1 MSSDEVSRLFMPRK
15 SIQRTNSSS
24 SVASSSSSS
33 SNSTVSSLPQQTPNN
48 SVSNGE
54 AEGWAVK
61 KKGTRGIW
69 PSSKSEVGSASSS
82 SRQQG
87 LPTGPSA
94 SSPSTVS
101 ANHQS
106 SAVLPSQHV
115 LQPQAN
121 GIRSVNGVTH
131 EDSPAVLALLPLNGT
146 FERKQ
151 INVPFRPEILRI
163 GRQTNA
169 KTVPTSHNGFFD
181 SKVLSR
187 QHAEIWAE
195 NNGKIFIRDVK
206 SSNGTFVNGQR
217 LSPENRESEPRE
229 LREGDTLELGID
241 IVSEDQK
248 TVVHHKVSA
257 KVEFAGIYGAA
268 SNILDL
274 NFGDIDPTTGASLLS
289 PLNQGGGRGRLSSNP
304 MNGRVPT
311 PQSASSGHIN
321 AAQQKGLVGHEIK
334 IGVDHLFKI
343 LANEMK
349 QAKMSNQSLAH
360 TGDFLHSILSP
371 EQEKEKPFAS
381 GYESNAS
388 KQSNNRPK
396 IPKIDPISRFSDPP
410 APPPQQPLPEKP
422 DAARS
427 SPSDIHQQSI
437 LQRTNADRSKSGAST
452 SPTSVQSGN
461 ILSLVEAL
469 KVAQKQIDAQGT
481 RVQELEGLLLQERNA
496 REDAEERIRH
506 YEKDQP
512 ASSTSTNVNTNIQPD
527 SPEKSFTQ
535 EPSQELSETIAS
547 EQSRPWAEV
556 NGSTAGSKADTD
568 KIQTSLQEK
577 LDLMKAEVEEM
588 KQQMERCR
596 GRAESAETEASSSRA
611 SLAKMIE
618 KYRLENAAAG
628 QGAVDK
634 STQGIPSQA
643 GLRRNS
649 KNSLSASE
657 PDPIV
662 TESGASSA
670 PDDQLGQKLE
680 HAITSVL
687 QEHNKADRLAQS
699 APYASM
705 LGVVLIGVGLMA
717 YLNSWQKVER

>member
-1 MSSDEVSRLFMPRK
+1 M
-15 SIQRTNSSS
+15 
-24 SVASSSSSS
+24 
-33 SNSTVSSLPQQTPNN
+33 
-48 SVSNGE
+48 
-54 AEGWAVK
+54 
-61 KKGTRGIW
+61 
-69 PSSKSEVGSASSS
+69 
-82 SRQQG
+82 
-87 LPTGPSA
+87 
-94 SSPSTVS
+94 
-101 ANHQS
+101 
-106 SAVLPSQHV
+106 
-115 LQPQAN
+115 
-121 GIRSVNGVTH
+121 NGVTH

-163 GRQTNA
+163 GRQTNQ

-229 LREGDTLELGID
+229 LREQDTLELGID

-257 KVEFAGIYGAA
+257 KVEFAGIYGTA
-268 SNILDL
+268 SNMLDL

-343 LANEMK
+343 LSVSSLTFSKKKSNWDQNEMK
-349 QAKMSNQSLAH
+349 QAKMSNQSLAQ
-360 TGDFLHSILSP
+360 TGDFLQSILSP
-371 EQEKEKPFAS
+371 EQEREKQTAS
-381 GYESNAS
+381 ANDSSAS
-388 KQSNNRPK
+388 KQSINKPK
-396 IPKIDPISRFSDPP
+396 IPKIDPISRFAEPP

-422 DAARS
+422 DALRS
-427 SPSDIHQQSI
+427 SPSDINQQSI
-437 LQRTNADRSKSGAST
+437 LQRNNADRSKSGAST
-452 SPTSVQSGN
+452 SPTSVQSSN

-469 KVAQKQIDAQGT
+469 KVAQKQIDAQGA
-481 RVQELEGLLLQERNA
+481 RVQELEGLLRQERNA
-496 REDAEERIRH
+496 REDAEEKIRH

-512 ASSTSTNVNTNIQPD
+512 VSSTSTHANPNIQPENTEEQAVKE
-527 SPEKSFTQ
+527 PVQ
-535 EPSQELSETIAS
+535 ESSETPVS

-556 NGSTAGSKADTD
+556 NGSAASSKADTD
-568 KIQTSLQEK
+568 MIQTSLQER
-577 LDLMKAEVEEM
+577 LDLMKAEVAEM
-588 KQQMERCR
+588 KQQMERYR

-618 KYRLENAAAG
+618 KYRHENAAAG
-628 QGAVDK
+628 QSAVEA
-634 STQGIPSQA
+634 STKGMLPQA
-643 GLRRNS
+643 GLRIKS
-649 KNSLSASE
+649 KSSLSE
-657 PDPIV
+657 PEPGPNV
-662 TESGASSA
+662 AENGASSG
-670 PDDQLGQKLE
+670 PDDQIGPKLE
-680 HAITSVL
+680 HAISSVL
-687 QEHNKADRLAQS
+687 QEHNQADRLAQS

-705 LGVVLIGVGLMA
+705 LGVVLLGVGLMA
-717 YLNSWQKVER
+717 YLNSWQKVDR